1 MPGFSPTWLAAA
13 LAVFV
18 IAEVNYPHLQPQ
30 SQLAIFAALG
40 FVLCFGAIPAHPS
53 LAGKRWARAT
63 DILLALLSAACCLYV
78 VVQTESAF
86 ESLWMGGRPLVERA
100 GGETTLDLRPAAS
113 LTDRARDLLG
123 WEPSVPFRAGLER
136 TVDWFRHEVG

>member
-1 MPGFSPTWLAAA
+1 MAPRHPLSGFLPLAALAAA

-53 LAGKRWARAT
+53 LANKRWARAT
-63 DILLALLSAACCLYV
+63 DILLALLLYGK
-78 VVQTESAF
+78 S
-86 ESLWMGGRPLVERA
+86 SLQLFIE
-100 GGETTLDLRPAAS
+100 LLQAS
-113 LTDRARDLLG
+113 LEG
-123 WEPSVPFRAGLER
+123 
-136 TVDWFRHEVG
+136 